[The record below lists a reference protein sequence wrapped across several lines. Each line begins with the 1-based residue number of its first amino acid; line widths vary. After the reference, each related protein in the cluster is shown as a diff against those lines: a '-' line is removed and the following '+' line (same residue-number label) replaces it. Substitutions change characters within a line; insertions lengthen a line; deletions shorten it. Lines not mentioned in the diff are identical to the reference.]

1 MIPKKIHY
9 CWFGGKELPV
19 MARRC
24 VESWKKYSPEYEL
37 VLWNESNSD
46 IDNEYCRQATRQKN
60 WAFISDW
67 VRIDILHKHGGVYF
81 DTDIELIRPLA
92 AALHGDVLHAPLE
105 TRGMLGSGFIAC
117 APGDPIMK
125 RACDIILNNLI
136 RRQVF
141 VTSPRILQRAIDDTA
156 AGSKAKILPLE
167 VFYPFN
173 PFDTDNPNNA
183 GQLLFSDITP
193 ETVGIH
199 HFSSSWDFKKQS
211 RLLAFVKKRLKIRSD
226 WRLTIDF

>member
-67 VRIDILHKHGGVYF
+67 VRFDILHKHGGVYF

-125 RACDIILNNLI
+125 RA
-136 RRQVF
+136 
-141 VTSPRILQRAIDDTA
+141 
-156 AGSKAKILPLE
+156 
-167 VFYPFN
+167 
-173 PFDTDNPNNA
+173 
-183 GQLLFSDITP
+183 
-193 ETVGIH
+193 
-199 HFSSSWDFKKQS
+199 
-211 RLLAFVKKRLKIRSD
+211 
-226 WRLTIDF
+226 